1 MLRRPAGRDPMMP
14 TGIRSVLRNFS
25 YLFASQV
32 LTTAIGAC
40 YSIFL
45 ARHLGPVLYGT
56 LTYGY
61 AWYLTFI
68 ALTYLGLDMVLGREV
83 GREPTAAPR
92 LVGSTLVLRALA
104 AAAIGAGS
112 ALVAYVVEPQPEV
125 RRLLF
130 VLSVALFGRAV
141 WLWCGSVFTA
151 FEDTR
156 HQLLI
161 DLAFRPLELAAAVV
175 MLLGVAPQSILGVAV
190 VHATVW
196 WLQAAFG
203 IATVVRRITR
213 VEFGALGGRARLL
226 LLEGLPGALYTL
238 AVIWFLQA
246 PTVLFRYVVGTGGAL
261 GHFALAIQIVGYLVI
276 VPYLIGSVAL
286 PVLAR
291 SAARADGKTRIAARA
306 TVMTVPAAGILLGVL
321 ALWLAPTVTVLIFGE
336 RYVETGRI
344 VAQAIWLLLPI
355 GLAIGLQQIVF
366 SHGGNHRITSV
377 SSVLGIGMMAA
388 LYGPLTRAL
397 SYHGALVATGLGAAV
412 WAAGPLIALWRA
424 GILSPPPA
432 GAIRSGRATRG

>member
-1 MLRRPAGRDPMMP
+1 MMPAGV
-14 TGIRSVLRNFS
+14 RSVLRNFS

-45 ARHLGPVLYGT
+45 ARQLGPELYGT
-56 LTYGY
+56 LNYGY

-104 AAAIGAGS
+104 AATIGAAS
-112 ALVAYVVEPQPEV
+112 VVIAFVVEPQPEV
-125 RRLLF
+125 RRLLY
-130 VLSVALFGRAV
+130 VLAIALVGRAV

-156 HQLLI
+156 HQFLI
-161 DLAFRPLELAAAVV
+161 DLGFRPLELAAAIV
-175 MLLGVAPQSILGVAV
+175 MLLVVAPQSILAVAL

-203 IATVVRRITR
+203 VAIIVRRITR
-213 VEFGALGGRARLL
+213 IEFTTLGPRARLL

-246 PTVLFRYVVGTGGAL
+246 PTVLFRYLVGTGEAL

-276 VPYLIGSVAL
+276 VPYLVGNVAL
-286 PVLAR
+286 PVLSR
-291 SAARADGKTRIAARA
+291 SAARADGKTHIAARA
-306 TVMTVPAAGILLGVL
+306 TLITVPAATTLLGVL
-321 ALWLAPTVTVLIFGE
+321 ALWLGPAMTVLIFGN
-336 RYVETGRI
+336 RYVETGAI
-344 VAQAIWLLLPI
+344 VAEAVWLLLPI

-366 SHGGNHRITSV
+366 SHRCDPWTASL
-377 SSVLGIGMMAA
+377 SSVLGVLAMAV

-397 SYHGALVATGLGAAV
+397 SYHGALAATGIGAAL
-412 WAAGPLIALWRA
+412 WAAGPVIALSRA
-424 GILSPPPA
+424 GILTRPSA
-432 GAIRSGRATRG
+432 GKIRSGRAD